1 MEHHGLAAGDVVLG
15 VRDRTVGIISV
26 GIIQHLI
33 RLHRRFGGLRQLQRL
48 IRLLIHHVAAQTGL
62 VFARVICHIGIGV
75 APAAAHIGLDRERQD
90 QLAAGPG
97 DSTVLIGGLRHR
109 VGCVVK
115 ALHSDGLAVGI
126 YHRGNA
132 CKRLQRIPGI
142 FAVLVLPSDLRIL
155 DRHRI
160 GTACQPLR
168 EGEEVRQRVGQHRV
182 RAGRH
187 LGGAHVIGDGAESV
201 FQLLGIVRREVVVA
215 FRHAGAK
222 IAKIPACLSEPIC
235 CRGIGIVGRHTVHVL
250 VEVVP
255 YIIGIRILKHTDGVH
270 GHAVVLQI
278 VGQIDSGCCDIVI
291 KVIAVVG
298 LTIGKDH
305 HDLLGVLPGAGQRRI
320 LDPPLAAVVS
330 PLSVQDVL
338 RKGQAVVYAG
348 GAGGLQRFDC
358 AGQLLNARRIDGGK
372 VLDDLCIVVGIIVV
386 LAVVSDAV
394 RVGVIRKLDNADSVG
409 HVIVCTRRVFG
420 HLINEAVYSAL
431 HGLHLG
437 SRYLLARVKSTC
449 PKVGILVP
457 AGSTELI
464 PVPVKPAAGIIPDG
478 ILPVPPRTITF
489 SFHFVVVAVIIAEI
503 IRRPPRP
510 VDVAIRP
517 SLFISGGIF
526 PRALSQVIIHRP
538 GDIQHQHN
546 IQRCGLASLGHLVG
560 DIGLQ
565 GQGIISVLIIVDRLV
580 HHDAVVA
587 LCVDPVAPVAA
598 ARVFCRQGSS
608 GNHCQHH
615 TEDQK
620 C

>member
-1 MEHHGLAAGDVVLG
+1 M
-15 VRDRTVGIISV
+15 
-26 GIIQHLI
+26 
-33 RLHRRFGGLRQLQRL
+33 
-48 IRLLIHHVAAQTGL
+48 VAC
-62 VFARVICHIGIGV
+62 VICGIGIGIAPV
-75 APAAAHIGLDRERQD
+75 AVYIGLDGERQD

-115 ALHSDGLAVGI
+115 AVHGDGPAGGI

-132 CKRLQRIPGI
+132 IKRLQRTPGI

-160 GTACQPLR
+160 GITCQPLR
-168 EGEEVRQRVGQHRV
+168 EGEELRQRVGQHGV

-187 LGGAHVIGDGAESV
+187 LGGAHIIGDGIEGV
-201 FQLLGIVRREVVVA
+201 FQFPGIGRREVVVA
-215 FRHAGAK
+215 FHHAVAK
-222 IAKIPACLSEPIC
+222 IARTPACLSKPIC
-235 CRGIGIVGRHTVHVL
+235 CRGIGIVGGHTVHVF

-255 YIIGIRILKHTDGVH
+255 YIIGIRILKHADGVYR
-270 GHAVVLQI
+270 HAVVLQI

-291 KVIAVVG
+291 KVVAVVG

-338 RKGQAVVYAG
+338 CKGQAVVYAG

-394 RVGVIRKLDNADSVG
+394 RIGVIRKLDNADPVG

-420 HLINEAVYSAL
+420 HLINEAVYGAL

-437 SRYLLARVKSTC
+437 SRYLPTC
-449 PKVGILVP
+449 VENTGPKVSILIP
-457 AGSTELI
+457 AGCTELI
-464 PVPVKPAAGIIPDG
+464 PLPVKPAVGIIPDG

-503 IRRPPRP
+503 IRRPPRIM
-510 VDVAIRP
+510 DVAIRP
-517 SLFISGGIF
+517 SPFTSGGIF
-526 PRALSQVIIHRP
+526 PRALPQVIIHRP

-565 GQGIISVLIIVDRLV
+565 GQGIIAVPVIVDRLV

-587 LCVDPVAPVAA
+587 LCVDPVAPAA
-598 ARVFCRQGSS
+598 ASRVFCRQGSS

-615 TEDQK
+615 AKDQK